1 MKKLRK
7 LSDKKLIDESEIATI
22 INLHKLEN
30 HKIVFT
36 NGCFDILH
44 AGHVAYLDAASNQ
57 GDILVVGLNSDNSVK
72 KIKGERRPII
82 SQTQRAKVLAALEC
96 VDYVV
101 IFDEPDPENLIKKI
115 APDVLVKG
123 ADWSEEKIIGSDFV
137 KKLGGKVERIELVPE
152 ISTTTIIER
161 IVMRYGS

>member
-7 LSDKKLIDESEIATI
+7 LSDKKLIDELEIATI

-72 KIKGERRPII
+72 KIKGERRPIV

>member
-7 LSDKKLIDESEIATI
+7 LSDKKLIDELEIATI

-72 KIKGERRPII
+72 KIKGEMRPIV
-82 SQTQRAKVLAALEC
+82 SQTHRAKVLAALEC